1 MDVCVFVNTKAMA
14 DEMRN

>member
-1 MDVCVFVNTKAMA
+1 MDVCVFVNTKAME